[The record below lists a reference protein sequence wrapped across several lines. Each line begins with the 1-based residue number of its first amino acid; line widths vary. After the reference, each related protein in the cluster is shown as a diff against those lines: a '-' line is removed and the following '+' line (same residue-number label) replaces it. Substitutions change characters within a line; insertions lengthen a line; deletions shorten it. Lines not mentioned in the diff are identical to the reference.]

1 MSSDNNLGNHVIG
14 TRSFHPH
21 WCYQCNR
28 TVRIAPSSNPSD
40 VVCPRCFGQFV
51 REIDVGIRPRLFID
65 YTDYDPSPEA
75 RLLEALTLMLDPP
88 IGRRRFNSVLYDQD
102 EEASQYGALIPWLGH
117 RHHAHINQE
126 GTDTWDP
133 AAQSTNQPPPPP
145 PRPAGRTRRRNHSFD
160 GTTMTIENSSTEAET
175 ESRRRN
181 RPRSWIILRPIDP
194 SSPFSPI
201 LHPENPGTPRV
212 NIRDYFFGP
221 GMNELIEELT
231 QNDRQGPAPAP
242 ESAISSILTIKIKES
257 HLNKDTE
264 YCPVCKEEFELG
276 GEAKEL
282 PCKHI
287 YHKDCIVPW
296 LRLHNSCPVCR
307 HELPVEVGEANSVGV
322 GRGGGGSDE
331 GSSVGNNQRNM
342 RWSRLATFWPF
353 RSRYRQIAPRRDHH
367 HYHHHSH
374 TSSRPSA
381 NQWWHSCC
389 IL

>member
-1 MSSDNNLGNHVIG
+1 MSDNHLTQQTDATAPGNNGVG
-14 TRSFHPH
+14 TRTFQPH

-28 TVRIAPSSNPSD
+28 TVRIAPSSNPPE

-88 IGRRRFNSVLYDQD
+88 IDRRFNSGLYDQD
-102 EEASQYGALIPWLGH
+102 EAQYGGLVPWLRH
-117 RHHAHINQE
+117 RHRHSQE

-133 AAQSTNQPPPPP
+133 TESTNQPPPP
-145 PRPAGRTRRRNHSFD
+145 PRPAGRMRRRNHSFD
-160 GTTMTIENSSTEAET
+160 GTTMRGATTEHSSTEPVS

-181 RPRSWIILRPIDP
+181 RPRPWIILRPIDP

-201 LHPENPGTPRV
+201 LRPENPGAPRV
-212 NIRDYFFGP
+212 NLRDYFFGP

-242 ESAISSILTIKIKES
+242 ESAISSIPTIKILES

-264 YCPVCKEEFELG
+264 YCPVCKEEFQLG
-276 GEAKEL
+276 GEAKEM

-287 YHKDCIVPW
+287 YHSDCIVPW

-307 HELPVEVGEANSVGV
+307 HELPVEVANV
-322 GRGGGGSDE
+322 GRGSATSSE
-331 GSSVGNNQRNM
+331 ASVGNQRNM

-353 RSRYRQIAPRRDHH
+353 RSRYRQIVPRRDLDHYNHH
-367 HYHHHSH
+367 HTH
-374 TSSRPSA
+374 TSRPSA